1 MTKTKIQKGAK
12 LKFRT
17 NIITNLLFVPSF
29 HWCIQFFGSKAYS
42 NASFHPFM
50 STFPSF

>member
-12 LKFRT
+12 LKFKT
-17 NIITNLLFVPSF
+17 DIITNLQFVPSS
-29 HWCIQFFGSKAYS
+29 HWRNHFLGSKACS

-50 STFPSF
+50 STFP